1 MKIILKH
8 ILNNIKEHKFRSILI
23 IFSLSI
29 TITVLMLCMTMKDNI
44 VDKYEEYLNKTTG
57 NTDILVNTNKEIL
70 YSKITDIS
78 DKYTTVSYIGYQVDK
93 NKFIYGI
100 NLDDI
105 LNEKLLANYQVTTLK
120 EDEVIITQK
129 RADKDNLKI
138 GSKIDIDDYTL
149 TVVDIVDSYGMFL
162 ASDNGEDDVYY
173 LTTIKT
179 ANKIKNNQDDY
190 INGFLVDVEDE
201 DYNGAVDYLTN
212 YNKDF
217 SVSIIRQDFESSLS
231 QIENMM
237 ILLLILVCFVS
248 IYIISSML
256 KLILEERIPV
266 IGTFRS
272 VGASRLKMNF
282 ILFSEN
288 AVYGIIS
295 AVIGY
300 IFGML
305 ISYPLSSVFIST
317 GDVKLTN
324 RSNFEINPLYALIAV
339 LFGILIQLIVTL
351 LELRKTK
358 KKSIKEIIFNTQ
370 DTKYQLSYKKVMIGL
385 IMFIVGIILYIIN
398 KKYDFT
404 LGILSIGLTII
415 GFSYLIPFIL
425 KLISNLLSKIYQK
438 FNLNILYLAS
448 KNIYD
453 NKIVISLTTLL
464 TIVVSLV
471 IMIYNISYSI
481 KLIYA
486 DFRSYINYNVI
497 VMDLEE
503 DEKAYEDLFDD
514 KFIESYSYVYFNWNN
529 AYINGVNK
537 NFVIFG
543 FDKNSDFLNLQNSFE
558 FNSDRVNNL
567 NDNEMIIDE
576 AYAIKNGYKIGD
588 ELEIEYDGYEKKV
601 YTIVDYVDSSHFTAS
616 RCVGIINIDSFK
628 KNYSDIPTQLI
639 IKSSN
644 QDATIK
650 SIENKSSDINLT
662 VQSFDDY
669 IKSDEESTNS
679 IMVIVYIVLGFSVGL
694 AFIGIL
700 NNEIIAFYQRK
711 RELAILNSTCITKRQ
726 LYRLLISE
734 HVHSFIIACLLGLG
748 LGAILTRIIE
758 VSVSGIGIYMKMYFD
773 VSGSILI
780 IGLIFTVVISS
791 ILMPIVKLKKMK
803 IVEEIKYE

>member
-23 IFSLSI
+23 VFSLSI

-57 NTDILVNTNKEIL
+57 DTDILVTTNKDIL
-70 YSKITDIS
+70 YSEINDINNDYS
-78 DKYTTVSYIGYQVDK
+78 KVPYIGYQIDK
-93 NKFIYGI
+93 HKFIYGI
-100 NLDDI
+100 NLNDV
-105 LNEKLLANYQVTTLK
+105 LNEKLLANYKVTNLND
-120 EDEVIITQK
+120 DEVIITKK
-129 RADKDNLKI
+129 RADKENLKI
-138 GSKIDIDDYTL
+138 GSKINIDSYTL

-162 ASDNGEDDVYY
+162 ASDNGEEDTYY

-179 ANKIKNNQDDY
+179 VNKIKNNNDVY
-190 INGFLVDVEDE
+190 INGFLVDVGDE
-201 DYNGAVDYLTN
+201 DYNSAKEYLIN

-217 SVSIIRQDFESSLS
+217 SVSVIRQDFESSLN

-272 VGASRLKMNF
+272 VGASRIKMNF
-282 ILFSEN
+282 ILFLEN

-295 AVIGY
+295 AIIGY
-300 IFGML
+300 VLGIL

-317 GDVKLTN
+317 GNVKLTN
-324 RSNFEINPLYALIAV
+324 QSNFQINPLYALIAV

-358 KKSIKEIIFNTQ
+358 KKCIKEIIFNTQ
-370 DTKYQLSYKKVMIGL
+370 ETKYQLSYTKVIVGL
-385 IMFIVGIILYIIN
+385 ALFIIGIILYIIN
-398 KKYDFT
+398 NKYNFV
-404 LGILSIGLTII
+404 LAILSIGLTII
-415 GFSYLIPFIL
+415 GFSYLIPFVL
-425 KLISNLLSKIYQK
+425 KIISKLLSKIYQK
-438 FNLNILYLAS
+438 LNFNILYLAS
-448 KNIYD
+448 KNIYG

-481 KLIYA
+481 KMIYA
-486 DFRSYINYNVI
+486 DFRSYVDYNVI
-497 VMDLEE
+497 VMNFEGI
-503 DEKAYEDLFDD
+503 EKEYEYLLDD
-514 KFIESYSYVYFNWNN
+514 NDIESYSYVYFNWNN

-537 NFVIFG
+537 NFVIVG
-543 FDKNSDFLNLQNSFE
+543 YDQNSDFLKLQNSFK
-558 FNSDRVNNL
+558 FNSDKVNTL
-567 NDNEMIIDE
+567 SANEMIIDE
-576 AYAIKNGYKIGD
+576 AYATKNGYKIGD
-588 ELEIEYDGYEKKV
+588 ELTIEYEGYEKKV

-628 KNYSDIPTQLI
+628 KYYTNIPVQLI
-639 IKSSN
+639 IKTSN
-644 QDATIK
+644 QDNTIK
-650 SIENKSSDINLT
+650 NIENKTSGTNLT

-711 RELAILNSTCITKRQ
+711 RELAILNSTCMTKRQ
-726 LYRLLISE
+726 LYKLLILE
-734 HVHSFIIACLLGLG
+734 HVHSFVIACLLGLG
-748 LGAILTRIIE
+748 LGAILTKLIE
-758 VSVSGIGIYMKMYFD
+758 VSISGIGIYMKMSFD
-773 VSGSILI
+773 ALGSVLIL
-780 IGLIFTVVISS
+780 GLIFVVVISS